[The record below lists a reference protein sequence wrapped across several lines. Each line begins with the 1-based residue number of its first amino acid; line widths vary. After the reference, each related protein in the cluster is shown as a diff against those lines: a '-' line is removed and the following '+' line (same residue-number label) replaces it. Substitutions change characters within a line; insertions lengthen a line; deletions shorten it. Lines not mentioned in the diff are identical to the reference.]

1 MEPVGGS
8 GPDDRGRG
16 AAGGRSSNEDIAAR
30 YRHWADVEAAGTS
43 PQYAD
48 WAHGVADTPE
58 LVEHLA
64 DLGAKRQPNLVFG
77 AARWIGI
84 PDAPWSEVEH
94 LFLEKWDQILP
105 VIRTRATQTNEAARC
120 ATLLPALQRIH
131 ERTGTPLALLEIG
144 AAAGLCLLPDH
155 YAYRYRTDAFGATG
169 ADRTTDISA
178 TVSLPGLEPPVL
190 DCELRGDWT
199 TTSAEPDRGWLG
211 PPSGIPPVAWRAG
224 LDLNP
229 LDAAD
234 PDTTAWLQTLV
245 WPEHHERRARLRQA
259 GALAAQVKPRILPG
273 DLSEPG
279 VPALHRLV
287 EQVPGDLTLVVF
299 HTAVLAYLPDDA
311 RLALADT
318 LRELPGHWV
327 SQEGVNVLPDVHRGA
342 AEAAAEMTEPFF
354 VQSVDGEPTA
364 LVGPHGAWIQPL

>member
-1 MEPVGGS
+1 MEPVGGP
-8 GPDDRGRG
+8 GL
-16 AAGGRSSNEDIAAR
+16 DIAAR

-58 LVEHLA
+58 LLEHLA

-155 YAYRYRTDAFGATG
+155 YAYRYRTDASVTTD
-169 ADRTTDISA
+169 ADPTTDIPA
-178 TVSLPGLEPPVL
+178 TVTLPGLRPPSWTANSAATGPPPQPSL
-190 DCELRGDWT
+190 TAEGWGRRREARRWRGAPDWT
-199 TTSAEPDRGWLG
+199 
-211 PPSGIPPVAWRAG
+211 
-224 LDLNP
+224 
-229 LDAAD
+229 
-234 PDTTAWLQTLV
+234 
-245 WPEHHERRARLRQA
+245 
-259 GALAAQVKPRILPG
+259 
-273 DLSEPG
+273 
-279 VPALHRLV
+279 
-287 EQVPGDLTLVVF
+287 
-299 HTAVLAYLPDDA
+299 
-311 RLALADT
+311 
-318 LRELPGHWV
+318 
-327 SQEGVNVLPDVHRGA
+327 
-342 AEAAAEMTEPFF
+342 
-354 VQSVDGEPTA
+354 
-364 LVGPHGAWIQPL
+364 

>member
-1 MEPVGGS
+1 MEPVGAS
-8 GPDDRGRG
+8 GQDARGRG

-58 LVEHLA
+58 LLEHLA

-77 AARWIGI
+77 AA
-84 PDAPWSEVEH
+84 
-94 LFLEKWDQILP
+94 
-105 VIRTRATQTNEAARC
+105 
-120 ATLLPALQRIH
+120 
-131 ERTGTPLALLEIG
+131 
-144 AAAGLCLLPDH
+144 AGLCLLPDH
-155 YAYRYRTDAFGATG
+155 YAYRYWTNASGPTDTG
-169 ADRTTDISA
+169 STTDISA
-178 TVSLPGLEPPVL
+178 AVTLPGLEPPVL

-199 TTSAEPDRGWLG
+199 TAPAEPDRGRLG

-229 LDAAD
+229 LDPAD

-245 WPEHHERRARLRQA
+245 WPEHHERRDRLRQV
-259 GALAAQVKPRILPG
+259 GALAAQVKPWILPG

-287 EQVPGDLTLVVF
+287 EQVPGDVTRVVF
-299 HTAVLAYLPDDA
+299 HTAVLAYLPDAA

-318 LRELPGHWV
+318 VRDLPGHWV
-327 SQEGVNVLPDVHRGA
+327 VQEGVNVLPDVHRGA